1 MIEEYGSLA
10 TSYIERMA
18 SLTPQVL
25 DGDYFIDDVLY
36 CGKCQTAKQ
45 AWVDWIPDK
54 DGKCEKRLVSVMCR
68 CEQERFEAE
77 EAAFRKAQFEMALS
91 SARDAFGLFER
102 GTEQITFAGD
112 DDVRSPISRTCRKY
126 VEKWEEMRRA
136 NIGILFYGNKG
147 TGKSFYAS
155 CIANALADKMI
166 PTTVVTTASLIGAA
180 QGKAERAAIIDH
192 LNHFSLVVL
201 DDLGAERDTS
211 YGAEV
216 LYSIIDARYRAGKPL
231 IVTTNLD
238 EGEMHG
244 DTDPMRSR
252 IYDRVLEM
260 CSIPLKMLGESR
272 RSGIADR
279 RRELA
284 RELLRGGT

>member
-10 TSYIERMA
+10 KSYIEAMA
-18 SLTPQVL
+18 SRPPQER
-25 DGDYFIDDVLY
+25 DGDYTVDGVLF
-36 CGKCQTAKQ
+36 CGKCRTAKQ
-45 AWVDWIPDK
+45 AWIDWMPDEE
-54 DGKCEKRLVSVMCR
+54 GNREKRLVPVMCR
-68 CEQERFEAE
+68 CEQEKMAAE
-77 EAAFRKAQFEMALS
+77 EKAFRKSQFDLALA

-102 GTEQITFAGD
+102 GTEKITFAND
-112 DDVRSPISRTCRKY
+112 DAERSAISRTCRRY
-126 VEKWEEMRRA
+126 VERFDEMRKA

-155 CIANALADKMI
+155 CIANAIAEKMI
-166 PTTVVTTASLIGAA
+166 PTTVVTTAAIIGAA
-180 QGKAERAAIIDH
+180 QGKTERAAIIEH